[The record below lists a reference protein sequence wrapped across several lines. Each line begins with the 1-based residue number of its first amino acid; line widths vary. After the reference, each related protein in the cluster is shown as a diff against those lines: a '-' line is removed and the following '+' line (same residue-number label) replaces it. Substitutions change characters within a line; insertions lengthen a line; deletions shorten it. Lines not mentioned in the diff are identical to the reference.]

1 MIKEIRKN
9 EKCFIG
15 MPSCG
20 YCYESAKMCFVACPS
35 DEEYTLKVGVIKDI
49 LEYRLTSGI

>member
-1 MIKEIRKN
+1 MGNDIKKN

-20 YCYESAKMCFVACPS
+20 YVYESAKSCFVACPS
-35 DEEYTLKVGVIKDI
+35 DNEYTLKVEVIKDI
-49 LEYRLTSGI
+49 VE